1 MYRGIKIK
9 KKLGQHFLINE
20 KIKQKIIECADISK
34 KDVILEIGPG
44 IGSLTTALCKNAR
57 KVIAIEKDRELV
69 DFLINLFSNEK
80 KVEIIEGDVL
90 KIRLPKADKIVSTPP
105 YNISS
110 ELIFLLLEHRF
121 KTIILVLQKEFA
133 RRLVSKPGSKNF
145 GRLTVMIGYK
155 GEVELLDYVSK
166 ENFYPVPKVDS
177 AIVRIVPRKDI
188 PKLVYDDL
196 FNDFVRE
203 LFSQRRKKV
212 RKVILSFLEKK
223 IGECSKKIIFPN
235 KLGEKRIYELSN
247 NEIMSLFLNIAD
259 KKDLKKY

>member
-20 KIKQKIIECADISK
+20 KIKQKIIEYADISK

-44 IGSLTTALCKNAR
+44 IGTLTTALCKKAR

-69 DFLINLFSNEK
+69 DFLINSFSNEK

-90 KIRLPKADKIVSTPP
+90 KIKLPKADKIVSTPP

-110 ELIFLLLEHRF
+110 ELIFLSLDHGF
-121 KTIILVLQKEFA
+121 KTIVLVLQKEFA
-133 RRLVSKPGSKNF
+133 RRLISKPGSKNF
-145 GRLTVMIGYK
+145 GRLTVMVRYK
-155 GEVELLDYVSK
+155 GEAELLECVSK
-166 ENFYPVPKVDS
+166 ESFYPVPKVDS
-177 AIVRIVPRKDI
+177 AIVRIIPRKDI

-196 FNDFVRE
+196 FNDFVRK

-212 RKVILSFLEKK
+212 RKVIISFLEKR
-223 IGECSKKIIFPN
+223 IEGYSKKITFPN
-235 KLGEKRIYELSN
+235 KLEEKRIYELSN
-247 NEIMSLFLNIAD
+247 NEIMSLFLNITD
-259 KKDLKKY
+259 KKDLRKY